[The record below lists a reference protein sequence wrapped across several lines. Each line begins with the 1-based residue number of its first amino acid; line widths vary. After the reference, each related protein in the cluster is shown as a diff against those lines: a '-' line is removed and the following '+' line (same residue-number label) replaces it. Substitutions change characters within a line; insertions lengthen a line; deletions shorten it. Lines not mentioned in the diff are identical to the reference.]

1 MADKFK
7 LIAITPETTIE
18 NEIESIIYIIDSG
31 FDYVHIRKPH
41 YNRDEMTSYLRE
53 IPQKYYPR
61 IKINDHFELAQ
72 EFNIAG
78 LHINRRNGYIPEG
91 FNGKISKSCHSVDE
105 LSNIDMYE
113 YIFLSPIYDSIC
125 KQGYTSRFT
134 TAELQEAHKTGAI
147 NSKVIA
153 LGGMTASRICE
164 IKDFG
169 FGGAAFLGYLFESEN
184 DKRLKDKLKTIINSI

>member
-1 MADKFK
+1 
-7 LIAITPETTIE
+7 
-18 NEIESIIYIIDSG
+18 
-31 FDYVHIRKPH
+31 
-41 YNRDEMTSYLRE
+41 
-53 IPQKYYPR
+53 
-61 IKINDHFELAQ
+61 
-72 EFNIAG
+72 
-78 LHINRRNGYIPEG
+78 
-91 FNGKISKSCHSVDE
+91 
-105 LSNIDMYE
+105 MYE
-113 YIFLSPIYDSIC
+113 YVFLSPIYDSIC

-164 IKDFG
+164 IKDIG